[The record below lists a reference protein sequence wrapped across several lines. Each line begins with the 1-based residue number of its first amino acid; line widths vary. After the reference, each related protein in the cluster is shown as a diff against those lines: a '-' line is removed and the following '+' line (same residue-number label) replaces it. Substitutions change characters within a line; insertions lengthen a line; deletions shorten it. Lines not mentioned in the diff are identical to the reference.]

1 MFFHDMCSCALICLV
16 LLMDGFLL
24 LPFFNLFYRVLLHLN
39 VVLITIVIGAEAQQ
53 HWADGIKS

>member
-1 MFFHDMCSCALICLV
+1 
-16 LLMDGFLL
+16 MDGFLL